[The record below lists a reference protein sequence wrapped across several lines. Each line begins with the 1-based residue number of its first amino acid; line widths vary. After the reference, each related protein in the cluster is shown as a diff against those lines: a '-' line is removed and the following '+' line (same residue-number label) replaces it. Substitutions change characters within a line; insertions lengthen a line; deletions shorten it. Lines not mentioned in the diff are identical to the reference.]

1 MSKFVSAIIVAAGDS
16 LRMGV
21 EDSKQFIPLL
31 GKPAIEYMIGAFQ
44 KCILISE
51 IVIVCREQDKD
62 RIKVLAQACGF
73 SKVCAIVEGGDSRA
87 QSVKNGIEAASGD
100 CEFFAI
106 HDGARPL
113 VSVDEI
119 ERVISAAF
127 EIGAASLGTLVTDT
141 IKTVDDSN
149 IITSTPAR
157 SELRAVQ
164 TPQVFEKELYRLAID
179 EARGDLSEFT
189 DDCALIEN
197 LGGEVEIV
205 EGSSENIKLTTPIDI
220 VIAESILKNRL
231 G

>member
-1 MSKFVSAIIVAAGDS
+1 M
-16 LRMGV
+16 
-21 EDSKQFIPLL
+21 
-31 GKPAIEYMIGAFQ
+31 
-44 KCILISE
+44 
-51 IVIVCREQDKD
+51 
-62 RIKVLAQACGF
+62 
-73 SKVCAIVEGGDSRA
+73 
-87 QSVKNGIEAASGD
+87 
-100 CEFFAI
+100 
-106 HDGARPL
+106 

-149 IITSTPAR
+149 IIISTPAR
-157 SELRAVQ
+157 SGLRAVQ

-179 EARGDLSEFT
+179 GARGDLAEFT

>member
-1 MSKFVSAIIVAAGDS
+1 MTIRSPMPASPARVSGLPPYAVTN
-16 LRMGV
+16 LV
-21 EDSKQFIPLL
+21 
-31 GKPAIEYMIGAFQ
+31 
-44 KCILISE
+44 IS
-51 IVIVCREQDKD
+51 
-62 RIKVLAQACGF
+62 
-73 SKVCAIVEGGDSRA
+73 
-87 QSVKNGIEAASGD
+87 
-100 CEFFAI
+100 
-106 HDGARPL
+106 AR
-113 VSVDEI
+113 